1 MAQAL
6 LVSGVKHALCAPNS
20 GHADTW
26 WSTCLCLCSRQI
38 ITPASFSQRWSSC
51 VSLSYWRL
59 ASWRCDGILAFEMF
73 SEESELQALWAVF
86 MNSDPADTSWIMP
99 MDISVCCA
107 AEMIVFSTQSQTQSL
122 CVDTT
127 TSKGITNVSSDSL
140 GLSPHNFDG
149 FYGFYW
155 TAAAQGHW
163 QQGCAAMIISP
174 EAEEHVVLGEGN
186 SNPHTEAAIAS
197 LLILRELIWGAVQKA
212 RWKGSFLQVWQW
224 WEAAGGQ
231 GGCIH
236 NMWRCE
242 AWG

>member
-1 MAQAL
+1 MVFWHLKCFQKNQSYKHFEQFSWILIL
-6 LVSGVKHALCAPNS
+6 LTIPGSCPWTSVYVVQQRWL
-20 GHADTW
+20 
-26 WSTCLCLCSRQI
+26 
-38 ITPASFSQRWSSC
+38 FSQH
-51 VSLSYWRL
+51 
-59 ASWRCDGILAFEMF
+59 
-73 SEESELQALWAVF
+73 
-86 MNSDPADTSWIMP
+86 
-99 MDISVCCA
+99 
-107 AEMIVFSTQSQTQSL
+107 SQTQSL

-242 AWG
+242 AGG